1 MKKGFL
7 ITLEGIDGCGK
18 STLAASLNKILTDE
32 GHDVLLTKEPGG
44 TKFGMGL
51 RSILAEQKEKLTP
64 KTEFLLF
71 ASDRAAHIEYIR
83 PYLERGFIVISDRM
97 ADSSLAYQGFGRGL
111 DLGMI
116 DAINKWAMGGISPD
130 LTFYLRVDLETA
142 LHRIAVRRETLSA
155 FEKEEK
161 NFLLNVID
169 GYEKIFSSRSNV
181 IILDGKKSANEVL
194 KSAIFDLERF
204 WGKE

>member
-18 STLAASLNKILTDE
+18 STLAASLNKILIDE

-116 DAINKWAMGGISPD
+116 DAINKWAMGGIAPD

-142 LHRIAVRRETLSA
+142 LHRIAARRETLSA

-161 NFLLNVID
+161 SFLLNVID

-194 KSAIFDLERF
+194 KSAMVDLEKF